1 MNNPSICIPKV
12 DHNITKKFIYT
23 VFNRY
28 NFGEIKKIDM
38 IKINKGYR
46 VFIHFKYWNDSVNS
60 LKVRELLSLGQDFK
74 IMYVEPW
81 FWKCINVY

>member
-1 MNNPSICIPKV
+1 
-12 DHNITKKFIYT
+12 
-23 VFNRY
+23 
-28 NFGEIKKIDM
+28 M
-38 IKINKGYR
+38 IKIKKGYR
-46 VFIHFKYWNDSVNS
+46 VFIHFKCWNDSVNS